1 MAQAHSPSIIVFDV
15 NETLLD
21 LTTLEPLFERL
32 FGKAS
37 MMREWFAQL
46 ILYSEALTLSGIYV
60 PFGDLAAGRTVIH
73 PQNRVG
79 EIGLDP
85 RLGAAVQGLVD
96 EVEIEGEYHRLP
108 HPPIGK
114 DRVSGVHHQPGD
126 PGGPLVHDL
135 GLHDLA

>member
-37 MMREWFAQL
+37 IMREWFAQL

-60 PFGDLAAGRTVIH
+60 PFGDLAAGALRM
-73 PQNRVG
+73 VG
-79 EIGLDP
+79 ETSHVTVAD
-85 RLGAAVQGLVD
+85 ADVD
-96 EVEIEGEYHRLP
+96 ELETLIGAMPAHADVAPALEALKERGLRL
-108 HPPIGK
+108 
-114 DRVSGVHHQPGD
+114 
-126 PGGPLVHDL
+126 
-135 GLHDLA
+135 